1 MNIEIISTGE
11 EVLSGQ
17 IVDTNASWLS
27 AELAR
32 HGFPVRRRNTVGDR
46 LEDLVHIFRER
57 AREASVI
64 IVNGGLGP
72 TSDDLSSEAAAAAK
86 DEPMTIF
93 SEWVDAMTA
102 KFARSNRQMSPENL
116 KQARLP
122 QSAAIIDNPIGTACG
137 FRMELDGAL
146 LYFTPGVPSEFKRMV
161 TEQIVPDM
169 AQRFGVRNVSLLRRL
184 HCFGIA
190 ESRLDGLLRPIAL
203 PTGVSLGYRAHLPLV
218 EIKVM
223 GLSADAVALNVAV
236 EAVTAQIREIL
247 GANVLAEDDDSQ
259 ATVVQRLMLERGLTL
274 AVAESCTGGLLA
286 SNLVEVP
293 GSSRYF
299 LCGYVTYTNEAKQDL
314 LNVPKE
320 TLDNCGAVSLEVV
333 VAMARGARQRS
344 GASHALAIS
353 GVAGPDGGTETKP
366 VGTVA
371 FALATP
377 TKTWAQQVR
386 LPDWGR
392 NSIRTVAATLALDM
406 LRRQLLGLEVSPGFD
421 STRLQGVQRLEL
433 DES

>member
-17 IVDTNASWLS
+17 IIDTNASWLS

-46 LEDLVHIFRER
+46 IEDLVHIFRER
-57 AREASVI
+57 AREADVI

-72 TSDDLSSEAAAAAK
+72 TSDDLSAEAAAAAK
-86 DEPMTIF
+86 DEPLTMF
-93 SEWVDAMTA
+93 SEWVDVMTA

-137 FRMELDGAL
+137 FRIELSGAQ

-161 TEQIVPDM
+161 SEQILPDLVR
-169 AQRFGVRNVSLLRRL
+169 RFNMRSVSLLRRL

-190 ESRLDGLLRPIAL
+190 ESRLDGLLRPIPL

-223 GLSADAVALNVAV
+223 GLGEDAAALDAEMAAVA
-236 EAVTAQIREIL
+236 AQIRAIL
-247 GANVLAEDDDSQ
+247 GANILAEDDDTL
-259 ATVVQRLMLERGLTL
+259 ATVVQRLMLERGLSL

-286 SNLVEVP
+286 SSLVDVP
-293 GSSRYF
+293 GSSDYF
-299 LCGYVTYTNEAKQDL
+299 RVGYVTYTNEAKQDL
-314 LNVPKE
+314 LNVPEALFE
-320 TLDNCGAVSLEVV
+320 TVGAVSLEVV

-353 GVAGPDGGTETKP
+353 GIAGPGGGSDAKP

-371 FALATP
+371 FALSSP
-377 TKTWAQQVR
+377 TKTWAQFLR

-392 NSIRTVAATLALDM
+392 TSIRLIAATLALDM
-406 LRRQLLGLEVSPGFD
+406 LRRHLLGLEICPGFD
-421 STRLQGVQRLEL
+421 STKLQGIARLEL
-433 DES
+433 AEL

>member
-1 MNIEIISTGE
+1 MNVEIISTGE

-57 AREASVI
+57 AREADVI

-86 DEPMTIF
+86 DEPLTIF

-122 QSAAIIDNPIGTACG
+122 RSAAIIDNPIGTACG
-137 FRMELDGAL
+137 FRIELGGAQ

-161 TEQIVPDM
+161 TEQILPDM
-169 AQRFGVRNVSLLRRL
+169 AQRFGMRSVSLLRRL

-223 GLSADAVALNVAV
+223 GLSTDALALNAAV

-247 GANVLAEDDDSQ
+247 GANVLAEDDDSL

-293 GSSRYF
+293 GSSGYF
-299 LCGYVTYTNEAKQDL
+299 RCGYVTYTNQVKHDL
-314 LNVPKE
+314 LDVPNALFD
-320 TLDNCGAVSLEVV
+320 TVGAVSLEVV
-333 VAMARGARQRS
+333 VAMARGARRRS

-353 GVAGPDGGTETKP
+353 GVAGPDGGTESKP

-371 FALATP
+371 FALSTP
-377 TKTWAQQVR
+377 SKTWAQQVR

-433 DES
+433 NEP